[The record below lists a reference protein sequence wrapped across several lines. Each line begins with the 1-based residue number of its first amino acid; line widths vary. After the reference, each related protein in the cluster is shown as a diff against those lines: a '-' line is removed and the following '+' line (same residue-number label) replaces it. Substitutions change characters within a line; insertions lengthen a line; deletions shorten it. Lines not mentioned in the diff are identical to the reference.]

1 MKRLLLL
8 VALLASVRTASA
20 HSFDPMLVELREDGV
35 GRIDVRVHAP
45 PSLAGSPDFVPPTV
59 ALVPEG
65 GAGLRGRA
73 IGLRGLDGAHEA
85 VLRVTLRDGT
95 ELTSVLRSDGDRFA
109 IPPAAAARA
118 RARLLRDYLALGVVH
133 ILTGCD
139 HLLFLLALVLLVPAP
154 RRLLA
159 AATAFT
165 AAHSLTLAL
174 AALGAISLPQPPVEA
189 LIALSIV
196 FLAIE
201 LADPRGDEPTRR
213 RPAATA
219 FAFGLVHGLGFA
231 GALADIGLDR
241 GNRAL
246 ALLAFNVGV
255 ELGQLA
261 FVASVLVTLHLVRAR
276 LRQARLARARLAPA
290 YAIGSL
296 ASAWL
301 LARIAAFF
309 ALALAVGLATAGCG
323 TPPYVE
329 QHAPCADHNPQ
340 RNLYFG
346 DLHVHTAY
354 SFDAHMFDVRT
365 TPDEAYAFARGAAV
379 ALPPLDADGNG
390 TRMLQIDRPLDF
402 AAVTDHSEFLG
413 EIEACTTPGS
423 SAYDS
428 QACADF
434 RSGGN
439 ANVVN
444 FGVKLALDPT
454 SHDPDICGADGKAC
468 LAPASEAWRRIQQ
481 AAAAAYDR
489 TSACSFT
496 SFVAYEYSGSPGFST
511 MHRNVIFKSD
521 RVPTPITYFDT
532 TTPDDLWKGLDA
544 ACRHGINGCDALVIP
559 HNPNE
564 SNGHMFFVE
573 SAGSPTD
580 ELAWAKQRDAWEPLV
595 EIYQHKGDSE
605 CYNGLSGYVGD
616 PDEACGFE
624 KSPRDPFQDCGD
636 GTGQGGVS
644 RLGCYSMRDFVR
656 GALLTGLRESERIG
670 VNPFRLGIIAS
681 TDTHNGTPGAV
692 REDRFAGHR
701 GTDDDT
707 PALQLGRGGL
717 TPGGLEFSPGGLAA
731 VWAEENSRPA
741 IFAALRRREVYG
753 TSGPRLAVRFFGGWQ
768 LPDDLCAHPD
778 LVAEAYQLGVPMGGE
793 LGARDLSAAGP
804 AFVISALRDPGT
816 ADRPGVALQQ
826 AQIVKGWVENGELHE
841 AVYEI
846 AGDANNGAT
855 VDTTTCTTRGAGADS
870 LCGVWRDPAF
880 DPSQHAFYYA
890 RVLEN
895 PSCRWNAYVCNAL
908 PAAEQPP
915 ACSAPTVNRTIQERA
930 WTSPIW
936 YTPVR
941 P

>member
-1 MKRLLLL
+1 MKRLVLL
-8 VALLASVRTASA
+8 VALLAPIRSASA
-20 HSFDPMLVELREDGV
+20 HAFDPMLVEVREDAAGKV
-35 GRIDVRVHAP
+35 DVRVHAP
-45 PSLAGSPDFVPPTV
+45 PSLAGSAEFVAPTV
-59 ALVPEG
+59 ALVPDG
-65 GAGLRGRA
+65 GSGLRGRA
-73 IGLRGLDGAHEA
+73 ITLHGLDGAHEA

-95 ELTSVLRSDGDRFA
+95 ELTSVLHGDGDRFD
-109 IPPAAAARA
+109 IPPVATARPRA
-118 RARLLRDYLALGVVH
+118 RVLRDYLGLGVLH
-133 ILTGCD
+133 ILTGFD

-165 AAHSLTLAL
+165 LAHSLTLAL
-174 AALGAISLPQPPVEA
+174 ATLGALSLPQPPVEA

-196 FLAIE
+196 FLAVE
-201 LADPRGDEPTRR
+201 LADPRADGLTRR

-241 GNRAL
+241 GNTAL
-246 ALLAFNVGV
+246 ALVAFNLGV
-255 ELGQLA
+255 ELGQFA
-261 FVASVLVTLHLVRAR
+261 FVACVFVPLRFLRTRLSRAR
-276 LRQARLARARLAPA
+276 LVPA
-290 YAIGSL
+290 YAIGSV

-301 LARIAAFF
+301 VARVAAFF
-309 ALALAVGLATAGCG
+309 ALALVVGLGAAGCN
-323 TPPYVE
+323 PKPYVE
-329 QHAPCADHNPQ
+329 EHAPCADHNPQ

-365 TPDEAYAFARGAAV
+365 TPDEAYAFARGAPV

-413 EIEACTTPGS
+413 EIQACTTP
-423 SAYDS
+423 SAAQYDS

-434 RSGGN
+434 RTGGN
-439 ANVVN
+439 TNVIN
-444 FGVKLALDPT
+444 FGVKLALDPGM
-454 SHDPDICGADGKAC
+454 HDPDLCGPDGKGC
-468 LAPASEAWRRIQQ
+468 LAPASEAWTRIQD
-481 AAAAAYDR
+481 AAEAAYDR
-489 TSACSFT
+489 SASCSFT

-521 RVPTPITYFDT
+521 RVPTPITYMDVD
-532 TTPDDLWKGLDA
+532 TPDELWKGLDA
-544 ACRHGINGCDALVIP
+544 ACRKGLNGCDAIVIP

-573 SAGSPTD
+573 SADSPSD

-616 PDEACGFE
+616 PDEACSFE
-624 KSPRDPFQDCGD
+624 KSPRDPFEDCGD
-636 GTGQGGVS
+636 GTGHGGAS
-644 RLGCYSMRDFVR
+644 RLGCYSMHDFVR

-692 REDRFAGHR
+692 REDRFIGHR

-707 PALQLGRGGL
+707 PALQLGRGSL

-741 IFAALRRREVYG
+741 IFDALRRREVYG

-768 LPDDLCAHPD
+768 LPDDFCSHPD
-778 LVAEAYQLGVPMGGE
+778 LVAEAYTLGVPMGGE
-793 LGARDLSAAGP
+793 MPERDLSASGP

-816 ADRPGVALQQ
+816 ADRPGVALQH
-826 AQIVKGWVENGELHE
+826 AQIVKGWVENGEMHE
-841 AVYEI
+841 AVYEV
-846 AGDANNGAT
+846 AGDPSNGAT
-855 VDTTTCTTRGAGADS
+855 VDTTTCTTSGPGADS

-908 PAAEQPP
+908 AAADQPP
-915 ACSAPTVNRTIQERA
+915 ACSDPTVNRTIQERA